1 MKSPVVAHHKHLWS
15 IAIFLLFFTQPGCRK
30 TDILTSEM
38 NNQAE
43 SFFHAHPS
51 NHPIVQKIAVYFSKK
66 NEVTGIASTIANTYG
81 IPYWDKTLLFEES
94 GTARSTTD
102 ASVIVAYIP
111 LLQNNETSVQAQLTV
126 RLNTADT
133 SFEILTAGQYAQ
145 FGFMPNDTTA
155 LNGLKVFTLFAGHDR
170 NIFGYTKF
178 NIADNRILLGQNTFP
193 VDMNRH
199 YQVTLLSL
207 PLATSGRVLAVPAPL
222 PHSSCLVVKDYE
234 AAGYTVTYTQIG
246 QVCVVSSYGL
256 NDGFGGDTGS
266 GGSGSGGTGG
276 GGTGGGGNPPGWVP
290 IPEEG
295 VFPRNPCEVVDSLLK
310 TTGFMQHLI
319 NLRNATTLNYE
330 TGISFTL
337 PDTAGSTHTN
347 YTGQGLLAVT
357 IAPTIPVDGIMHNH
371 YNNPKRL
378 SIFSADDI
386 VALAYNLVHHEI
398 RNTKTFTYTLVT
410 DSTAY
415 IIMIE
420 DSTKFMNFVNI
431 WFDTREHIH
440 AFSRQLYTNYNVGYS
455 GITNSDNEKNFIEGI
470 NAYPLGGCG
479 LKIFRGNSS
488 MTIFTPIILNS
499 SNQVIPDPCL

>member
-1 MKSPVVAHHKHLWS
+1 MKSPAVAYHKHLWS
-15 IAIFLLFFTQPGCRK
+15 IAIFLLLFTQPGCRK

-94 GTARSTTD
+94 STSRSQTNEP
-102 ASVIVAYIP
+102 VIIAYIP
-111 LLQNNETSVQAQLTV
+111 LLQSNATSVKTQLTV

-145 FGFMPNDTTA
+145 FGFIPNDTTA
-155 LNGLKVFTLFAGHDR
+155 LNGLKVFRLFAEHDR

-199 YQVTLLSL
+199 YQVTLLSM
-207 PLATSGRVLAVPAPL
+207 PLTTSGRVLAAPAPL

-234 AAGYTVTYTQIG
+234 AEGYTVTYTQVG

-256 NDGFGGDTGS
+256 NDNPGWDTGGGGS
-266 GGSGSGGTGG
+266 GGGSS

-290 IPEEG
+290 VPDEG

-310 TTGFMQHLI
+310 TTAFMQHLI
-319 NLRNATTLNYE
+319 NLRNATNLNYE

-357 IAPTIPVDGIMHNH
+357 IAPATPVDGIMHNH
-371 YNNPKRL
+371 YNNPERL
-378 SIFSADDI
+378 SIFSANDI
-386 VALAYNLVHHEI
+386 VALAYNFVHHEI
-398 RNTKTFTYTLVT
+398 RDIKTFTYTLVT
-410 DSTAY
+410 DSTSY

-431 WFDTREHIH
+431 WFDSDRHIEN
-440 AFSRQLYTNYNVGYS
+440 FSTQLYENYNVGAAGVS
-455 GITNSDNEKNFIEGI
+455 ILDNEKNFLQGM
-470 NAYPLGGCG
+470 NSYPPSGCG
-479 LKIFRGNSS
+479 LKLFKGNLS
-488 MTIFTPIILNS
+488 MTEFTPIQLNS
-499 SNQVIPDPCL
+499 SNQIVSATCL